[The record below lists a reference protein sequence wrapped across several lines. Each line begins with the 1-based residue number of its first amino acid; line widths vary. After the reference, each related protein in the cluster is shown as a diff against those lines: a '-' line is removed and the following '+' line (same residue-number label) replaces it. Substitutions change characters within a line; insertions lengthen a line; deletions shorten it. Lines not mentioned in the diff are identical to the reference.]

1 MRASGAGTK
10 LSVVSPCG
18 FVFREHLSV
27 SLKRRTFFASL
38 WSLLG
43 SGGEQAIGLLLFIYV
58 ARKVTPADVGLIA
71 LAMVFIEILT
81 FVARSGQ
88 VETIQRLPELDERTL
103 STSFWMLA
111 TSGVLFCGLILAGGE
126 ASTAWWDAGLFGT
139 VLLMLAPVCALKA
152 WNAVPEALLKRRFD
166 YRSLAVRT
174 WLATLIG
181 GGTGALLAYLDF
193 GVYALVAQ
201 RLTTTLISTITCWTA
216 SGWRPRFG
224 FDLSAATR
232 LLRFGGVVM
241 TAKFAGL
248 VNENLVQSLAGFGL
262 GAAPVGF
269 LRVGWRFFDFINHV
283 AVQPVSNVALSSF
296 APLQSDPEAFKRA
309 YLRLTQLVAM
319 ASLPMYFGLGLVA
332 DIFVPL
338 ALGAKWAGA
347 ILVMQLLA
355 FTRLAAPISY
365 LFGPAMIAMGRSRAL
380 LGQSVVQVTLTFVL
394 VSVGLFFGI
403 VGVLVAL
410 MVRGVLNAAYQLFQL
425 RKEVGL
431 RPRTV
436 LKVLL
441 PPASACIVM
450 AVAVELTK
458 YQLTGD
464 VAEVWLLAILV
475 GIGAGVYFAALL
487 AGEVIGLWPGYVR
500 GATDSLQRALR
511 QKPKSAPTP
520 A

>member
-1 MRASGAGTK
+1 
-10 LSVVSPCG
+10 
-18 FVFREHLSV
+18 V

-43 SGGEQAIGLLLFIYV
+43 SGGEQAIGLFLFIYV
-58 ARKVTPADVGLIA
+58 ARKVTPADVGMIA

-88 VETIQRLPELDERTL
+88 VETIQRLSQLDERAL
-103 STSFWMLA
+103 NTSFSILA
-111 TSGVLFCGLILAGGE
+111 ASGILFSGLIAAGAE
-126 ASTAWWDAGLFGT
+126 ASITWWDTGLFGT

-152 WNAVPEALLKRRFD
+152 WNAVPEALLKRHFN
-166 YRSLAVRT
+166 YRSLALRS

-181 GGTGALLAYLDF
+181 GGTGAVLAYLDF

-201 RLTTTLISTITCWTA
+201 RLATTLVSTITCWTA

-224 FDLSAATR
+224 FDRSEAIR
-232 LLRFGGVVM
+232 LLRFGSVVM

-262 GAAPVGF
+262 GPAPVGF

-283 AVQPVSNVALSSF
+283 AVQPVSNVALSTFS
-296 APLQSDPEAFKRA
+296 PLQNDPEAFKRA

-332 DIFVPL
+332 DVFVPL

-355 FTRLAAPISY
+355 FTRLAVPVSY
-365 LFGPAMIAMGRSRAL
+365 FFGPAMIAMGRSGAL
-380 LGQSVVQVTLTFVL
+380 LRQSAVQVILTFVL
-394 VSVGLFFGI
+394 VSVGVFFGI

-410 MVRGVLNAAYQLFQL
+410 MIRAVLNAAYQMRQL

-431 RPRTV
+431 EPRA
-436 LKVLL
+436 LLGVLL
-441 PPASACIVM
+441 PSAVACAVM
-450 AVAVELTK
+450 AVAVELAK
-458 YQLTGD
+458 LELTGHI
-464 VAEVWLLAILV
+464 AQHWLLVILV
-475 GIGAGVYFAALL
+475 GTGAATYFATLL
-487 AGEVIGLWPGYVR
+487 AGEFIRLWPGYVR
-500 GATDSLQRALR
+500 GTIDSLRRALR
-511 QKPKSAPTP
+511 QKPKSTAPTP